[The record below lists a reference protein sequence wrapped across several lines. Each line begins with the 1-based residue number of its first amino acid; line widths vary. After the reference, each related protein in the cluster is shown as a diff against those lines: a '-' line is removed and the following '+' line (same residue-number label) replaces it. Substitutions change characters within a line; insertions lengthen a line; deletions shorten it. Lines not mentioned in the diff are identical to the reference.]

1 MARTIQAIF
10 IDPPIA
16 VARLGGSNAP
26 QDAYRWV
33 EAVNPR
39 SDGSTVIAPWW
50 TLDVLGDATVE
61 PRMPTSIRLRD
72 GDLIRPV
79 APFFEIW
86 ALVGEPGSPPSQ
98 WREEP
103 LTPKLLQA
111 CRTDESALTI
121 QIDAKNRKVAR
132 RMVDDNLVFGTFPP
146 LVVRGDDHS
155 VQTLRGT
162 SPPDAPVAMIPDG
175 QLIPLGTIQVLRSR
189 DHPKDSGAEW
199 ENAVNVEV
207 IRFRYVPAR
216 GRFYGP
222 PEAAVD
228 TGKDKHGIAVDE
240 INAFLDPEA
249 GWFNRKSEQTIEPP
263 DTYDTM
269 IPETNAVE
277 IQPSLGVID
286 DTCEARVTVTLTLPG
301 KGRKP
306 HVACANIF
314 VGPPDFAPDRRPFL
328 SAADELQDRGS
339 GAAERNAALSDSER
353 EKWVQD
359 LFERIYETVSLFNL
373 DNFQSWR
380 GVILEKRN
388 LRKTPLRGDHVA
400 KPPKGAMTN
409 RDKLRTDS
417 DQVPRRSSVIPLPLY
432 ELARTR
438 HLSIQ
443 DIDELKALIDEHPD
457 RLEKLIRQPFQVQD
471 GETGD
476 LTTMR
481 MPPFMRNSNSFPLT
495 LSVWQ
500 YDLLM
505 QWVKSVRP
513 ARKRTRARAP
523 KISRRASARLD
534 RVLKRLNGQS
544 S

>member
-26 QDAYRWV
+26 QDAFRWV

-39 SDGSTVIAPWW
+39 SDGNTVIAPWW
-50 TLDVLGDATVE
+50 TLDILGDATVE

-72 GDLIRPV
+72 GELIRPV

-86 ALVGEPGSPPSQ
+86 ALVGEPGSPSSQ

-103 LTPKLLQA
+103 LTPKLLHA

-132 RMVDDNLVFGTFPP
+132 RVVDDNLVFGTFPP
-146 LVVRGDDHS
+146 LTVRGDDHS

-162 SPPDAPVAMIPDG
+162 SPPDAPVAMIPDD
-175 QLIPLGTIQVLRSR
+175 QFIPLGTIQVLRSR
-189 DHPKDSGAEW
+189 DQPHDSGAEW

-207 IRFRYVPAR
+207 IRLRYVPAR

-222 PEAAVD
+222 SEAAVD
-228 TGKDKHGIAVDE
+228 AGKDKHGVAVE
-240 INAFLDPEA
+240 KINAFLDPEA
-249 GWFNRKSEQTIEPP
+249 GWFNGRPQGTVVPS
-263 DTYDTM
+263 DTYDTLV
-269 IPETNAVE
+269 PDPNAE
-277 IQPSLGVID
+277 NKPSLGVVD
-286 DTCEARVTVTLTLPG
+286 DTCESRVTVTLTLPG
-301 KGRKP
+301 KGRTP
-306 HVACANIF
+306 HVANANIF

-339 GAAERNAALSDSER
+339 SMAERNAALSDSER

-373 DNFQSWR
+373 DHFHNQGS
-380 GVILEKRN
+380 VTLPKHK
-388 LRKTPLRGDHVA
+388 LRRRAIPGDHVTT
-400 KPPKGAMTN
+400 PPRAAMTN
-409 RDKLRTDS
+409 RDRLRTDS
-417 DQVPRRSSVIPLPLY
+417 DRVPPRSSVMPLPLY

-443 DIDELKALIDEHPD
+443 DIDVLKTLIDEHPD
-457 RLEKLIRQPFQVQD
+457 RLEKLIRQPFQIEP
-471 GETGD
+471 GEND
-476 LTTMR
+476 ANTTMR
-481 MPPFMRNSNSFPLT
+481 MPPFMRNSNAFPLT
-495 LSVWQ
+495 LSAWQ

-505 QWVKSVRP
+505 QWVESVRP
-513 ARKRTRARAP
+513 ARKRTRPPAP
-523 KISRRASARLD
+523 KISPRASARLE
-534 RVLKRLNGQS
+534 RVLKRLNGKNS
-544 S
+544 

>member
-26 QDAYRWV
+26 QDAFRWV

-39 SDGSTVIAPWW
+39 SDGNTVIAPWW
-50 TLDVLGDATVE
+50 TLDILGDATVE

-72 GDLIRPV
+72 GELIRPV

-103 LTPKLLQA
+103 LTPKLLHA
-111 CRTDESALTI
+111 YRTDESALTI
-121 QIDAKNRKVAR
+121 QIDAKNRKAAR
-132 RMVDDNLVFGTFPP
+132 RIVDDNLVFGTFPP
-146 LVVRGDDHS
+146 LTVRGDDHS

-175 QLIPLGTIQVLRSR
+175 QFIPLGTIQVLRSR
-189 DHPKDSGAEW
+189 DQPHDSGAAW
-199 ENAVNVEV
+199 ENEVNVEV
-207 IRFRYVPAR
+207 IRFRYIPAR

-228 TGKDKHGIAVDE
+228 AGKDKHGIAVEE

-249 GWFNRKSEQTIEPP
+249 GWFNRKSEQTIEPS

-269 IPETNAVE
+269 VPDPNAE
-277 IQPSLGVID
+277 NKPSLGVVD

-301 KGRKP
+301 KGRTP

-328 SAADELQDRGS
+328 SAADELQDRGI
-339 GAAERNAALSDSER
+339 GMAERNAALSDSER

-373 DNFQSWR
+373 DHFQNLR
-380 GVILEKRN
+380 GVVLEERN
-388 LRKTPLRGDHVA
+388 MRKIPLRGDHVV
-400 KPPKGAMTN
+400 KPARGAMTN

-417 DQVPRRSSVIPLPLY
+417 DTVPQRSSVMPLPLY

-443 DIDELKALIDEHPD
+443 DIDELKALIDKYPD

-476 LTTMR
+476 RSTMR

-500 YDLLM
+500 YNLLM
-505 QWVKSVRP
+505 QWVESVRP
-513 ARKRTRARAP
+513 ARKRTQARAP
-523 KISRRASARLD
+523 KISRRASARLE
-534 RVLKRLNGQS
+534 RVLKRLNGKS